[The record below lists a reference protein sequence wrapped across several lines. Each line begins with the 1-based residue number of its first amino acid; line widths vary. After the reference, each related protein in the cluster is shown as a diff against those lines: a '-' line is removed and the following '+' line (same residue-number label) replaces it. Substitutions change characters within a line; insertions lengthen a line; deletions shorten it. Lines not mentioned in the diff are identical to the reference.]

1 MSKVLPQVTFMPAY
15 VMTDAE
21 LAERRALLSVF
32 PEAQPLMCYFH
43 VKKACEDKL
52 RGNAEKELI
61 LQDLTDLHSTLSQ
74 GEFETKFQTM
84 FRRWFVGS
92 SDFALYFY
100 HQWVQGDFREWQIFR
115 SAPGVASTNNA
126 VESLNANIKKYFT
139 CRKRFKLGKLCCM
152 GFVWFRYNML

>member
-1 MSKVLPQVTFMPAY
+1 VLWLGRNLQALINFNLKIFLFYPRFY
-15 VMTDAE
+15 VH
-21 LAERRALLSVF
+21 LL
-32 PEAQPLMCYFH
+32 Q
-43 VKKACEDKL
+43 
-52 RGNAEKELI
+52 NAEKELI

-74 GEFETKFQTM
+74 GEFDTKFLIM
-84 FRRWFVGS
+84 FSHWLVRS
-92 SDFALYFY
+92 SEFALYFY

-152 GFVWFRYNML
+152 GLV